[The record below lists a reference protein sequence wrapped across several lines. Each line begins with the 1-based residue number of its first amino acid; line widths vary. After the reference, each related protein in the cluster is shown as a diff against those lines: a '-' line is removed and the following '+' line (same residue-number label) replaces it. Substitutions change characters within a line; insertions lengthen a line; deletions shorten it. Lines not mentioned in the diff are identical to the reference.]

1 MTIAQISRQLLP
13 LQSPGCI
20 PCTEDTHTYV
30 SHHLANFPSRRGCHQ
45 CRMGAPQ
52 ALFEV
57 RPWQCHLHQKIFPF
71 SFFPHFLALLF
82 PKATSLAQL
91 PSSAPHCLSRCSA
104 VTFQPKEGI
113 IPNLEGEAI
122 LPKQPLLMPKGA
134 SVLNNPQGF
143 ILTPFLLPAAH
154 SQGFLCPAGE
164 RGRLW
169 MLLLLSSLP
178 LSPGFSLIHGVPL
191 SVLPCP
197 DDSSGQGWMG
207 DFIIQRFSNLCSQ
220 PNPHY

>member
-1 MTIAQISRQLLP
+1 
-13 LQSPGCI
+13 
-20 PCTEDTHTYV
+20 
-30 SHHLANFPSRRGCHQ
+30 
-45 CRMGAPQ
+45 MGTSQ

-57 RPWQCHLHQKIFPF
+57 RPWQCHLHQRLLPF
-71 SFFPHFLALLF
+71 SYFFPVFWHCF
-82 PKATSLAQL
+82 PQRPRPCQL

-104 VTFQPKEGI
+104 VTFQPKEGT

-134 SVLNNPQGF
+134 PVLNNPQGF

-164 RGRLW
+164 KGRLW
-169 MLLLLSSLP
+169 MLLLFSNLP

-191 SVLPCP
+191 GAPCP